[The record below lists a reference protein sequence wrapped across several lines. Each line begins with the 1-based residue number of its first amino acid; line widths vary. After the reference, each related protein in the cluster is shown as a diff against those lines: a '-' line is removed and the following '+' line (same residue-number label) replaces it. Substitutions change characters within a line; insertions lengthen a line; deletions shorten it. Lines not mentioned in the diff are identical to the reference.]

1 MAEQKTKATGADV
14 DAFLDRV
21 ASDARRADCEDLI
34 AMMKRVTRENPKL
47 WGPTIVGF
55 GQYHYKYASGH
66 EGDSC
71 LLGFSPRKDA
81 ISVYFVSGFDLHAD
95 LLPHLGK
102 YKAGKGCLYIKAL
115 ADVDRAVLLEML
127 TRTAKLM
134 LESKGSTPRAES
146 GKTTRKSAKKS
157 TKKAATKPAKKAAK
171 RTSKSS

>member
-21 ASDARRADCEDLI
+21 AKGERRDDCEALI
-34 AMMKRVTRENPKL
+34 AMMKKVTKEAPKL

-66 EGDSC
+66 EGDAC

-81 ISVYFVSGFDLHAD
+81 ISLYFVSGFDLHAD
-95 LLPHLGK
+95 LLPRLGK

-134 LESKGSTPRAES
+134 LESKGPTPRAES
-146 GKTTRKSAKKS
+146 EQTTKKVAAKSVKKTRKSS
-157 TKKAATKPAKKAAK
+157 
-171 RTSKSS
+171 